1 MLKKMHQHC
10 YGNRRNKDIIFFAL
24 LDRMI
29 ILKKGKERRMRKIDH
44 DLQNTF
50 LRVRCDIRDV
60 RTGHEMEE
68 IQYQI
73 T

>member
-1 MLKKMHQHC
+1 
-10 YGNRRNKDIIFFAL
+10 
-24 LDRMI
+24 MI